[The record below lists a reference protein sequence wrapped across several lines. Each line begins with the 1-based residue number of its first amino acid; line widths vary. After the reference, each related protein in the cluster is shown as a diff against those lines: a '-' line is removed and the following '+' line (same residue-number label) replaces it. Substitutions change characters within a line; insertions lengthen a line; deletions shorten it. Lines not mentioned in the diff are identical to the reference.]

1 MNYPANP
8 YMNFNNMDPEITQ
21 KILDRLMKEPEL
33 VQSLYSL
40 YYRVMEMN
48 PGERF
53 TRYAKR
59 ELREKLAE
67 KELEKQFEKVAQKTE
82 DKKEEIAP
90 KKKSL
95 QLAKA
100 FEKINTPV
108 LPKLP
113 EFVLDNHSKVVEKFL
128 ELEKSI
134 KPNEFLENFKNIP
147 ILDLNK
153 KATIEEMNIKRIRVA
168 SFHKN

>member
-1 MNYPANP
+1 M
-8 YMNFNNMDPEITQ
+8 
-21 KILDRLMKEPEL
+21 REPEL

-67 KELEKQFEKVAQKTE
+67 KELEKQFEKLGLKSE
-82 DKKEEIAP
+82 EKKEEIAP

-95 QLAKA
+95 QLTKA
-100 FEKINTPV
+100 FEKINSPV
-108 LPKLP
+108 LTKKPD
-113 EFVLDNHSKVVEKFL
+113 FVLDNHRKVIEKFV
-128 ELEKSI
+128 EFEKSI
-134 KPNEFLENFKNIP
+134 RPNDYLEQFKNIP

-153 KATIEEMNIKRIRVA
+153 KASIEEMNPRRTRVA